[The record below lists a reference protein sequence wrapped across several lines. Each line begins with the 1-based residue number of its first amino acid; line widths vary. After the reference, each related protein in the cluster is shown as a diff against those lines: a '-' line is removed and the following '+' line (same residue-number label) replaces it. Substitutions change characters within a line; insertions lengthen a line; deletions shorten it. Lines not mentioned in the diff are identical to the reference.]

1 MDANPVYVLI
11 AAALLFGVLLI
22 VHILRRPEP
31 ARLEVESAEAA
42 AARAEAVRVPPPE
55 PAPKLTVLQKLIGI
69 PYFGGWLGLLL
80 GVFLPFYLAW
90 HATPAALKDT
100 PHEQW
105 LVFAFT
111 GFWNLAFTR
120 LTKVRLTTPLLPV
133 PLAAVAFLL
142 AFISVF
148 GVWWG

>member
-11 AAALLFGVLLI
+11 AAGLLFGVLLI
-22 VHILRRPEP
+22 VYVLRRPEP
-31 ARLEVESAEAA
+31 ARPEVESSQAA
-42 AARAEAVRVPPPE
+42 TPRAEAVRVTPSEPP
-55 PAPKLTVLQKLIGI
+55 PKLTVLQKLIGI
-69 PYFGGWLGLLL
+69 PYFGGWIGLLL
-80 GVFLPFYLAW
+80 GVFLPFYVALRGL
-90 HATPAALKDT
+90 PASLEDT

-105 LVFAFT
+105 LVFAFI

-120 LTKVRLTTPLLPV
+120 VSKVRLTTPLLPV

-148 GVWWG
+148 AVWW